1 MQYRLALVHHEQRI
15 DIQPLGEV
23 RQFTGAPELAGIL
36 DIKILARLRRGSQL
50 ARLNVDVVRLIRPA
64 RLNGC
69 NEEEGYKDDPDPS
82 DIHLHPLAK
91 RETEGKRYDP
101 S

>member
-1 MQYRLALVHHEQRI
+1 M
-15 DIQPLGEV
+15 
-23 RQFTGAPELAGIL
+23 
-36 DIKILARLRRGSQL
+36 
-50 ARLNVDVVRLIRPA
+50 NVDVVRLIRPA